1 MTARGSAHL
10 LVRVLAAVLLGGVL
24 LIASRRPSP
33 PPVYS
38 VAALRAGLLR
48 SPGRWVEHTVRV
60 RGVADSRCQTGSGAG
75 LPGRG
80 QPVCSAWR
88 ADLQDPAGA
97 RATAEVSL
105 LLAPPA
111 LLTALRRLPLARW
124 LVGAPQQIQ
133 WGTLSTYRVRL
144 QAAPPAMCATP
155 PCYAALL
162 LDAVPDGL

>member
-111 LLTALRRLPLARW
+111 LPTALRR

-133 WGTLSTYRVRL
+133 WGTLSTHRVRL
-144 QAAPPAMCATP
+144 QAAPPATCATP